1 MQAEVIFLI
10 YSLLT
15 VNCQLVILL
24 GIGIIEM
31 DIACS
36 LLVLIANNRFGRYK
50 MSQSNLSIA
59 LCIAIVKFNMWKY
72 LG

>member
-1 MQAEVIFLI
+1 
-10 YSLLT
+10 
-15 VNCQLVILL
+15 
-24 GIGIIEM
+24 M

-72 LG
+72 LSKKFTIKFIHEAERNQRGQHRSGRLLTES